1 MKKTVLICDD
11 AMFLRVALKKIIE
24 AGNFEVIAEASNGL
38 EAVQMYQKFRPD
50 VVTMDITMPE
60 MDGIA
65 AVEAIME
72 LDPKANI
79 VMCSAMG
86 QQEKVVG
93 AISAGAK
100 DFIVK
105 PFEEE
110 RVLEALERVFD

>member
-1 MKKTVLICDD
+1 MKKTVMICDD
-11 AMFLRVALKKIIE
+11 AMFLRAALKKIIE
-24 AGNFEVIAEASNGL
+24 AGDFEVIAEAANGM
-38 EAVQMYQKFRPD
+38 EAIQMYQKFRPD
-50 VVTMDITMPE
+50 VRTMDITMPE

-72 LDPKANI
+72 LDPQANI

-86 QQEKVVG
+86 QQEKVIG

>member
-1 MKKTVLICDD
+1 MKKTVMICDD
-11 AMFLRVALKKIIE
+11 AMFLRAALKKIIE
-24 AGNFEVIAEASNGL
+24 AGDFEVIAEAANGM
-38 EAVQMYQKFRPD
+38 EAIQMYQKFRPD

-60 MDGIA
+60 IDGIA

-72 LDPKANI
+72 LDPQANI

-86 QQEKVVG
+86 QQEKVIG

>member
-1 MKKTVLICDD
+1 MKKTVMICDD
-11 AMFLRVALKKIIE
+11 AMFLRAALKKIIE
-24 AGNFEVIAEASNGL
+24 AGDFEVIAEAANGM
-38 EAVQMYQKFRPD
+38 EAIQMYQKFRPD

-72 LDPKANI
+72 LDPQANI

-86 QQEKVVG
+86 QQEKVIG